1 MNSRKVAFQLEIELF
16 KQEICYM
23 VNVGLFGK
31 LPPFQLLKFDDQY
44 LQQPLQYGVLPVLR
58 FPFRFAK
65 KLNNQSLE
73 YLSIARSPLQEGVNR
88 DVAEQIAFV

>member
-1 MNSRKVAFQLEIELF
+1 MNSRKVAFQLEIELL

-58 FPFRFAK
+58 FAK
-65 KLNNQSLE
+65 KLNHQSLE